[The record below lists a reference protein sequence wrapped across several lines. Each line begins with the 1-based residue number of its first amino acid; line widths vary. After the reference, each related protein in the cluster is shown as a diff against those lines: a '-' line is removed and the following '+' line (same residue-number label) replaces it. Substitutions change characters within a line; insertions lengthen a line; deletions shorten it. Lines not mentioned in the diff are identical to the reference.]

1 MPTFILLAAMLTAV
15 MAAFVAVPLLRRRGE
30 AARAPLAAVAV
41 AVVLG
46 GGGAALYMILSNW
59 SWQAPPAADSPQ
71 TMVAQLARRLERSPD
86 DLEGWL
92 KLGRSYLV
100 LQQYPLAARAYQRA
114 DRLAEGRN
122 VDALTGL
129 AEALA
134 LGDENELDGRA
145 GRLLEQALAVDPRSP
160 KALYYGALTA
170 LRRGELPVARDR
182 FQKLLALDP
191 PANIKPLLQ
200 KQIDAIDAQMRG
212 GPLAG
217 GTSSV
222 ALSDATAPNA
232 AASPSQTAEARLQ
245 VEIALAPALSPDSD
259 ASAPLFVIVREPGVR
274 GPPLAVKRLASRFP
288 QSVEL
293 TPADSMMAG
302 NRFQAGQVVEIV
314 ARIARS
320 GNPVAASGDPF
331 GVITT
336 RVGEKRPLYLT
347 IDRLTP

>member
-92 KLGRSYLV
+92 K
-100 LQQYPLAARAYQRA
+100 
-114 DRLAEGRN
+114 
-122 VDALTGL
+122 LTGL

-336 RVGEKRPLYLT
+336 RVGEKRPLHLT